1 MPTTVRRRPGRF
13 PVRLSLN
20 ISEKGGENLE
30 EFASMSGYSRSV
42 LAREAIVRGL
52 GVVEGIANRIH
63 GRWPVTPKP
72 NRPA

>member
-20 ISEKGGENLE
+20 IPEKSAEALDL
-30 EFASMSGYSRSV
+30 FASKSGYSRGV
-42 LAREAIVRGL
+42 LAREAIMRGL
-52 GVVEGIANRIH
+52 EVVERMVNR
-63 GRWPVTPKP
+63 GRPGSVKPKP